1 MKLITSLSLIFIF
14 CAASFAQSSSTPLQQ
29 PNDPSAQ
36 KARAVLDQAIAALG
50 GPAYLNLSDMEETGR
65 TYSFY
70 HGQPNGLG
78 APFWLFWKWPDKS
91 RVELTKQRDV
101 AYILNGDNGYEVT
114 YKGTAPED
122 PEDLKQAL
130 RARHYSLDHVL
141 RKWINEPGVA
151 LFYEG
156 RGITDQKEVEK
167 VTIMNAR
174 DESVTLEINAI
185 THLPVR
191 KSYQLRDPQT
201 RYFDEEAEIYDN
213 WRPIQ
218 GIMTAHSTVAFHNG
232 DMSRQRFIETVK
244 YNTGIPDSKFAATV
258 TYAPKKP
265 GR

>member
-1 MKLITSLSLIFIF
+1 MKRIGIALFVVTLATAGL
-14 CAASFAQSSSTPLQQ
+14 AQSTSQPLQA

-36 KARAVLDQAIAALG
+36 KARALLDQTIAALG
-50 GPAYLNLSDMEETGR
+50 GPAYLNVHDMEETGR
-65 TYSFY
+65 TYAFY

-91 RVELTKQRDV
+91 RIELSKQRDV
-101 AYILNGDNGYEVT
+101 AYILNGDNGYEIT
-114 YKGTAPED
+114 YKGTAAQD

-130 RARHYSLDHVL
+130 RNRHYSLDQVL
-141 RKWINEPGVA
+141 RHWLTEPGVA

-167 VTIMNAR
+167 VTIMNSKN
-174 DESVTLEINAI
+174 ESVTLEINAI

-191 KSYQLRDPQT
+191 KVYQIRDPESRQ
-201 RYFDEEAEIYDN
+201 FDEEAELYDN

-218 GIMTAHSTVAFHNG
+218 GIMTAHSVVTFHNG

-244 YNTGIPDSKFAATV
+244 YNTGIADSKFAAAV
-258 TYAPKKP
+258 TYVPKKG